1 MDPLATPPPCIDI
14 GPKRIGDGHPVFCIA
29 EAGTTANG
37 NVETA
42 KALIQVAAEAGF
54 DAVKFQT
61 IDPEQLSDRT
71 AVYRY
76 QTLDGEAEENMYE
89 MFKGLTFTPGQW
101 RELAETA
108 AAADILFFSTIDYP
122 AGVEMLLDCGVPAFK
137 VGSWDV
143 TFDQLLIRL
152 ARTGKPIL
160 FDLGPASLEEVVRLA
175 SLCQQHGNSQL
186 LPLHDFHTQRPEE
199 MNMRTIPFLKQTL
212 RVPAGFSAP
221 GRDSDLDVMAVA
233 LGANALEKR
242 ITLRRGSAGHH
253 HALCL
258 EPDECRPWIERIRT
272 AERCLG
278 QAGVFPSEADLKDA
292 ARYYRS
298 LATCAPV
305 ARGEVFTWA
314 NLDAKR
320 PGTGIPMRQAELFLG
335 RPAKRD
341 IPANTLLSW
350 EDL

>member
-1 MDPLATPPPCIDI
+1 MILDASPHIDI
-14 GPKRIGDGHPVFCIA
+14 GPKGVGDGHPVFCIA

-42 KALIQVAAEAGF
+42 KALIRVAAEAGF

-71 AVYRY
+71 VVYRY
-76 QTLDGEAEENMYE
+76 QTLEGEAEENMYE
-89 MFKGLTFTPGQW
+89 MFKGLTFSPEQW
-101 RELAETA
+101 REMAKTA
-108 AAADILFFSTIDYP
+108 ADVGILFFSTIDYP
-122 AGVEMLLDCGVPAFK
+122 AGVDMLLDCGVPAFK

-143 TFDQLLIRL
+143 TFDQLLVRL

-160 FDLGPASLEEVVRLA
+160 FDLGPATLEEVVRLVN
-175 SLCQQHGNSQL
+175 LCQQHGNPRL
-186 LPLHDFHTQRPEE
+186 LPLHDFHTSRPQE
-199 MNMRTIPFLKQTL
+199 MNMRTIPFLKEVL
-212 RVPAGFSAP
+212 RLPAGFSAP
-221 GRDSDLDVMAVA
+221 GRDGDLDVMAVA
-233 LGANALEKR
+233 LGTNVLEKR
-242 ITLRRGSAGHH
+242 ISLRRSSAGHH

-258 EPDECRPWIERIRT
+258 EPDECRPWIERIRR
-272 AERCLG
+272 AELSLG
-278 QAGVFPSEADLKDA
+278 QAGVFPSEADLRDA
-292 ARYYRS
+292 ALYFRS

-305 ARGEVFTWA
+305 RKGEPFSWN

-320 PGTGIPMRQAELFLG
+320 PGTGIAMRQAELFLG

-341 IPANTLLSW
+341 IPANTLITW